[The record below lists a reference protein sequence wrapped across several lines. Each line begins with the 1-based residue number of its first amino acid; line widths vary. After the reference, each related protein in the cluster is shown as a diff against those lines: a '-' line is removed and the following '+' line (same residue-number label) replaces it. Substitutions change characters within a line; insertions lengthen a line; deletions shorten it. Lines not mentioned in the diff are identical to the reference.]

1 MKLKVWYWAI
11 VLVLVLVPTSA
22 HAYVDPG
29 MTGFLVTSLLGAMA
43 AVGYVVRQYLA
54 RIKLWITRK
63 PPVEETQDLD
73 EKS

>member
-1 MKLKVWYWAI
+1 MKRKVWYWAI
-11 VLVLVLVPTSA
+11 VLVLLPTSA

-54 RIKLWITRK
+54 RIRLWITRK
-63 PPVEETQDLD
+63 PPVEETQDSD